1 MKLCEVLTLTP
12 NPTIHPEI
20 TYPNQYD
27 NKNYGKK
34 NKKFELRDVIVRS
47 SKTGT
52 IYGRRTIAQGK

>member
-1 MKLCEVLTLTP
+1 MRLNEVLTLTP
-12 NPTIHPEI
+12 NPVTHPEI

-27 NKNYGKK
+27 KKNYGKK
-34 NKKFELRDVIVRS
+34 KKVELKDVIVRS

>member
-1 MKLCEVLTLTP
+1 MKLCEVLNLVPVGQIT
-12 NPTIHPEI
+12 HPEI
-20 TYPNQYD
+20 VYPNQYD

-34 NKKFELRDVIVRS
+34 KKVVLKDVIVRS